1 VKLYRELGFT
11 EAPNYYQ
18 TPVEGTMFLALDL
31 DNWSEEEIRNENL
44 SHLFDFNRAWA
55 QRMQEVD
62 PTYFNKL
69 SKLQAPEFLWIGCSD
84 SRVPANQI
92 VGLLP
97 GEVFVHRNVA
107 NLVLHTD
114 MNCLSVIQYAVD
126 VLEVKHIM
134 VVGHYGCGGVGA
146 ALRRDRVGIVD
157 FWLHNVQEVHNKHL
171 AHINAL
177 PEGQRH
183 DRLCELNVLEQVV
196 NLCHTPVVKDAW
208 MRQQKLTVHGWLY
221 GLKDGL
227 MHDLGITVDCPEDLP
242 TRYDAALKAL
252 EA

>member
-1 VKLYRELGFT
+1 
-11 EAPNYYQ
+11 
-18 TPVEGTMFLALDL
+18 M
-31 DNWSEEEIRNENL
+31 
-44 SHLFDFNRAWA
+44 
-55 QRMQEVD
+55 
-62 PTYFNKL
+62 
-69 SKLQAPEFLWIGCSD
+69 
-84 SRVPANQI
+84 PANQI

-114 MNCLSVIQYAVD
+114 LNCLSVIQYAVD
-126 VLEVKHIM
+126 VLKVKHIM

-146 ALRRDRVGIVD
+146 ALNRTRVGIVD

-171 AHINAL
+171 ANVDAL
-177 PEGQRH
+177 PEERRH

-208 MRQQKLTVHGWLY
+208 ARDQKLTIHGWIY

-227 MHDLGITVDCPEDLP
+227 MHDLGITVDCPQDLP

-252 EA
+252 DA

>member
-1 VKLYRELGFT
+1 MLK
-11 EAPNYYQ
+11 
-18 TPVEGTMFLALDL
+18 
-31 DNWSEEEIRNENL
+31 
-44 SHLFDFNRAWA
+44 
-55 QRMQEVD
+55 
-62 PTYFNKL
+62 
-69 SKLQAPEFLWIGCSD
+69 
-84 SRVPANQI
+84 
-92 VGLLP
+92 
-97 GEVFVHRNVA
+97 
-107 NLVLHTD
+107 
-114 MNCLSVIQYAVD
+114 
-126 VLEVKHIM
+126 VKHIM

-146 ALRRDRVGIVD
+146 ALNKTRVGIVD

-177 PEGQRH
+177 PEAQRH